1 VVTSGG
7 RARLTAFSVPARTA
21 FSPSFTP
28 AGNFLLFHAENGR
41 TSALMRAEL
50 TASGRPGKVVK
61 LLDDGARN
69 FHVRMSPD
77 GRRLAF
83 DSDRDGE
90 RGVYVADPDGTR
102 IQRVSGPGYGAV
114 PTWSPQGTQIAFVHA
129 SAQRPKVWNLSIL
142 NVRSGEAR
150 PLSSYRTGQVWAGS
164 WFPDGRKIC
173 YSHETEL
180 AVADV
185 ATRDVSHYAS
195 PIKGRL
201 VRTPAV
207 APDGQRIAFQVYKD
221 GIWILDLRDR
231 SMHRI
236 LDDRTAEEFAWSPDG
251 RRLAFHSRR
260 DGSWHLWMLDL
271 S

>member
-1 VVTSGG
+1 
-7 RARLTAFSVPARTA
+7 
-21 FSPSFTP
+21 
-28 AGNFLLFHAENGR
+28 LFHAESGR

-50 TASGRPGKVVK
+50 TASGKPGKVVK

-90 RGVYVADPDGTR
+90 RGVYVADADGTR
-102 IQRVSGPGYGAV
+102 IKRVSGPGYGAV

-142 NVRSGEAR
+142 NVRSGEVH
-150 PLSSYRTGQVWAGS
+150 PLSSYRAGQVWAGS
-164 WFPDGRKIC
+164 WFPDGKQIC

-185 ATRDVSHYAS
+185 ATRRVSRYPS
-195 PIKGRL
+195 PMKGRL

-207 APDGQRIAFQVYKD
+207 APDGQHIAFQVYKD

-231 SMHRI
+231 SMRRI
-236 LDDRTAEEFAWSPDG
+236 LDDRSAEEFAWSPDG
-251 RRLAFHSRR
+251 KRLAFHSRR
-260 DGSWHLWMLDL
+260 DGSWHLWMLDV
-271 S
+271 SS